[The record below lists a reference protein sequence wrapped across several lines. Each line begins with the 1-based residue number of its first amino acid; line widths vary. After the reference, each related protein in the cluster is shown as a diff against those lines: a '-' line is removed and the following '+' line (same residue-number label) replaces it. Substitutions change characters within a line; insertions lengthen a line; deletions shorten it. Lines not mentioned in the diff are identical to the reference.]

1 MHSRG
6 HCALH
11 IYLVLFLRNFQQQFE
26 NYELNVSVWRVWY
39 RLETV
44 NNGDIWTFVGLF
56 FCNLFLFLFSFFF
69 QFVHH
74 RCVYMVDITNDTAT
88 NMELFF
94 FFFCDCLLS
103 QIQRYNVNSSTHYNF
118 DMHRGFVFGS
128 FPTPSTHLLNSVTTC
143 SLVMFHIS
151 ESKCKMI

>member
-88 NMELFF
+88 NMEPFF
-94 FFFCDCLLS
+94 FFFVIAYC
-103 QIQRYNVNSSTHYNF
+103 QRYKGIMLIPALIIILICTEALSSGHSQLHQPIF
-118 DMHRGFVFGS
+118 
-128 FPTPSTHLLNSVTTC
+128 
-143 SLVMFHIS
+143 
-151 ESKCKMI
+151 